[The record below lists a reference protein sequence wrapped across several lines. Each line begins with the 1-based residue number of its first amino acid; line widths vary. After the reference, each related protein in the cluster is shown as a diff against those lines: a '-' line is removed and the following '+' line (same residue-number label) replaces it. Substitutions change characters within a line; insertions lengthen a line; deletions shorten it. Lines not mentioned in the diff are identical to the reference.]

1 MHLYF
6 YDYMKKNDL
15 FYQVALSLI
24 DGIGGKNARL
34 LFMYCGSAQ
43 NIFQKWT
50 AEQFYKTIHGIGEK
64 TARKI
69 ESQKKEALKK
79 AEEIIE
85 KCEKNEVQILSL
97 FDKNTDFPD
106 ILRNYEDSPLLMYY
120 KGSAKLNDKKIIG
133 IVGTRQATDYGRDAV
148 ESILNDLAPYKPLI
162 ISGLAYGIDIAA
174 HKIALKLGLET
185 IGVMASGLDIIYPAE
200 HKRYAFEMIENGG
213 LLTEN
218 PFGTIPDARRFP
230 ARNRIIAGMSNAL
243 VVIEAQIKGGAIIT
257 ADIANDYNKDV
268 FAVPGSIKSEV
279 SLGCNLLIQQ
289 NKAMLVN
296 SGAEI
301 IQFLE
306 WDNSQKV
313 NKQIQLDLDS
323 LELSEFEKQI
333 LKHLKEKGQTQVD
346 ILAYQLSK
354 PIQELNPLLLNL
366 ELLNLI
372 KSAPGQKYSLKN

>member
-1 MHLYF
+1 
-6 YDYMKKNDL
+6 MKKNDL

-50 AEQFYKTIHGIGEK
+50 TNQFHQTIPGIGLK
-64 TARKI
+64 TAQKI
-69 ESQKKEALKK
+69 EDSKKEVFKK
-79 AEEIIE
+79 ATEIIE
-85 KCEKNEVQILSL
+85 KCEEYNVKILSL
-97 FDKNTDFPD
+97 FEKDTEFPD
-106 ILRNYEDSPLLMYY
+106 VLRNYEDSPLLMYY
-120 KGSAKLNDKKIIG
+120 KGNATLNDKKIIG

-148 ESILNDLAPYKPLI
+148 EKILTELAPYKPLI

-174 HKIALKLGLET
+174 HKTALKLGLET

-200 HKRYAFEMIENGG
+200 HKKIAFEMLENGG

-218 PFGTIPDARRFP
+218 PFGTTPDARRFP
-230 ARNRIIAGMSNAL
+230 ARNRIIAGMSDAL
-243 VVIEAQIKGGAIIT
+243 VVVEAQIKGGAVIT

-268 FAVPGSIKSEV
+268 FAVPGSIKSEA

-296 SGAEI
+296 SGADI

-306 WDNSQKV
+306 WDNAQKI
-313 NKQIQLDLDS
+313 NKQIHLDLDT
-323 LELSEFEKQI
+323 LDLTEIEKKI
-333 LKHLKEKGQTQVD
+333 LKHLKEKGQTQIDV
-346 ILAYQLSK
+346 LAYQIQK
-354 PIQELNPLLLNL
+354 PVQELNALLLNL

-372 KSAPGQKYSLKN
+372 KSIPGQKYSLKN